1 MYLIRYETVTGCF
14 FNNKEQVHE
23 LLLCAAEDEEVSIEN
38 INIGSNFIEFCLTNK
53 RLPSF
58 VYARAKSIRRA
69 ISPVLKFSNLCKGT
83 SASLKKEITVKRI

>member
-23 LLLCAAEDEEVSIEN
+23 LLLCAAEDE
-38 INIGSNFIEFCLTNK
+38 
-53 RLPSF
+53 
-58 VYARAKSIRRA
+58 RAKSIRRE

-83 SASLKKEITVKRI
+83 SADLKKEITIKRI